1 MGCANCAIA
10 QGGHPPVYL
19 CVQVKDAT
27 SNRWHGV
34 GTQCILVAI
43 EEKSLDRKPQ
53 ATIKIGAQ
61 TYKVN
66 STDLELKKFKAMEAG
81 NAFEVNLGNERACRS
96 GEAQPRL
103 QRRNSEPLM
112 RRSPDR
118 SSKTMR
124 ASSLPL
130 RSSPRKTSPDSPRS
144 SPRSPDSLQS
154 TSSIKDIM
162 PDDDMTDSMGDDG
175 LITKEISRAKR
186 MNDIVTTDIRPK
198 LDERALAQALGDLFT
213 SASLEEQ
220 IDEIDLAIESTN
232 LRQNGW
238 KRSPRTRAQL
248 EEKRQELQ
256 GFLDELRAGTD

>member
-1 MGCANCAIA
+1 MGPCANCAIA

-19 CVQVKDAT
+19 CAQVKDAT

-34 GTQCILVAI
+34 GTQCLLVAI

-130 RSSPRKTSPDSPRS
+130 NSSPRKSSPDSVRSSPRKTSPDSPRS
-144 SPRSPDSLQS
+144 SPRKTSPDSVRSSPRKRSPDSLQS
-154 TSSIKDIM
+154 TSSIKDMM

-186 MNDIVTTDIRPK
+186 MNDTVTTDIGPK
-198 LDERALAQALGDLFT
+198 LDERALAQALGDL
-213 SASLEEQ
+213 
-220 IDEIDLAIESTN
+220 STPIT
-232 LRQNGW
+232 GG
-238 KRSPRTRAQL
+238 A
-248 EEKRQELQ
+248 
-256 GFLDELRAGTD
+256 D

>member
-1 MGCANCAIA
+1 MG
-10 QGGHPPVYL
+10 
-19 CVQVKDAT
+19 
-27 SNRWHGV
+27 
-34 GTQCILVAI
+34 
-43 EEKSLDRKPQ
+43 
-53 ATIKIGAQ
+53 
-61 TYKVN
+61 
-66 STDLELKKFKAMEAG
+66 
-81 NAFEVNLGNERACRS
+81 
-96 GEAQPRL
+96 RL

-130 RSSPRKTSPDSPRS
+130 NSSPRKSSPDSLRSSPRKTSPDSVRS

-154 TSSIKDIM
+154 TSSIKDMM

-186 MNDIVTTDIRPK
+186 MNDIVTTDIGPK

-232 LRQNGW
+232 LRQN
-238 KRSPRTRAQL
+238 
-248 EEKRQELQ
+248 
-256 GFLDELRAGTD
+256 

>member
-1 MGCANCAIA
+1 MGPGANCAIA

-19 CVQVKDAT
+19 CAQVKDAT

-34 GTQCILVAI
+34 GTQCLLVAI

-130 RSSPRKTSPDSPRS
+130 NSSPRKTSPDSPRSSPRKTGPDSPRSSPRKTSPDSPRSSPRKTSPDSPRS

-154 TSSIKDIM
+154 TSSIKD
-162 PDDDMTDSMGDDG
+162 
-175 LITKEISRAKR
+175 
-186 MNDIVTTDIRPK
+186 
-198 LDERALAQALGDLFT
+198 
-213 SASLEEQ
+213 
-220 IDEIDLAIESTN
+220 
-232 LRQNGW
+232 
-238 KRSPRTRAQL
+238 
-248 EEKRQELQ
+248 
-256 GFLDELRAGTD
+256 